1 MLIRIGLVIKNQ
13 IKMKLTESKLREL
26 IKKAIKELD
35 FKDKESFQKYKSKHK
50 MRPSTKVNIG
60 GKETTVGK
68 ADTDNGESEKAD
80 YDEASWNMDKWMP
93 DDYDTQQEFYYIVDE
108 EDDPA
113 VQLEDMIELLKN
125 EADED
130 TLARRYGITDIEKL
144 AKELIKN
151 K

>member
-1 MLIRIGLVIKNQ
+1 
-13 IKMKLTESKLREL
+13 MKLTESKLREL

-80 YDEASWNMDKWMP
+80 YDEAGWNMDKWMP

-108 EDDPA
+108 EEDPA

>member
-1 MLIRIGLVIKNQ
+1 MNQ
-13 IKMKLTESKLREL
+13 IKMTLTESKLREL

-80 YDEASWNMDKWMP
+80 YDEAGWNMDKWMP